1 MIQLSPEDHAAAKA
15 LANRMKAEFSTVPP
29 KISIAAVHM
38 LQLEIAVHLA
48 AGKKKAAL
56 DMVKAM
62 NHDMRD
68 SIRAYFN
75 AVEEEKAREAEE
87 VALADALSTQK
98 GRGILDAVGE
108 AHALALGKKR

>member
-1 MIQLSPEDHAAAKA
+1 MIQLSPEDHSRAKA

-56 DMVKAM
+56 DMIKAM

-75 AVEEEKAREAEE
+75 AVEERSKLSSIPKGS
-87 VALADALSTQK
+87 ALEQ
-98 GRGILDAVGE
+98 VGE
-108 AHALALGKKR
+108 AHALALGTKR